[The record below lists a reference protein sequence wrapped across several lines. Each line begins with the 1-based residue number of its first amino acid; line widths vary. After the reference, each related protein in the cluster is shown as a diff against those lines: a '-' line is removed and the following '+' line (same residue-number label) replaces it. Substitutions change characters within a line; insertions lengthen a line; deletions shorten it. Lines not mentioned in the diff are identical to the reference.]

1 MLEAESVRK
10 YVLAVDDDGRILTGR
25 TETMTPTD
33 AAVELERRLAAYA
46 AIHGTSHEVALERV
60 MADPDNAELVRVYL
74 AVDDLGPHRYDDTG
88 PSNEA
93 HRRAR
98 EYMAT
103 RGCGYSEAATA
114 VLAVSEQNCLSAES
128 TSRSVPG

>member
-25 TETMTPTD
+25 TQAMTPTD
-33 AAVELERRLAAYA
+33 AAVQIEQRARAYA
-46 AIHGTSHEVALERV
+46 ATHGTSQEAAVEGV

-74 AVDDLGPHRYDDTG
+74 AVDDLGPQRHDDTG
-88 PSNEA
+88 TPANEA

-103 RGCGYSEAATA
+103 RRCSYSEAATA
-114 VLAVSEQNCLSAES
+114 VLDDDEDLRVAYAQS
-128 TSRSVPG
+128 